1 MSEDVLY
8 GLGSLALG
16 GVTLVN
22 WWFAMFS
29 DSDYGEMCRD
39 MSSGEFSLG
48 RNTIAVIQPA
58 VGTCFVFGGGLLLAE
73 AAGLGYDEGPLAWF
87 FLAGALLSMVG
98 GLLGLIPFP
107 FPRLVYPEGQMERR
121 WRRSLTAAEAAAAD
135 EAQRRAD
142 HPDDGSRPPY
152 RGKHCK

>member
-1 MSEDVLY
+1 
-8 GLGSLALG
+8 
-16 GVTLVN
+16 
-22 WWFAMFS
+22 
-29 DSDYGEMCRD
+29 

-87 FLAGALLSMVG
+87 FLAGALLSMVV

-107 FPRLVYPEGQMERR
+107 LPRLMYPEGQMERR

-152 RGKHCK
+152 RGKHRK

>member
-58 VGTCFVFGGGLLLAE
+58 VGTLFVFGGGLLLSE

-87 FLAGALLSMVG
+87 FLAGALLSMVV
-98 GLLGLIPFP
+98 GLLGLIPVP
-107 FPRLVYPEGQMERR
+107 LPRLMYPGGQMERR

-152 RGKHCK
+152 RGKHRK

>member
-1 MSEDVLY
+1 MSENVLY
-8 GLGSLALG
+8 GFAGLVI
-16 GVTLVN
+16 GVVVLVI

-39 MSSGEFSLG
+39 MLSGEFSLG

-87 FLAGALLSMVG
+87 FLAGALLSMVV

-107 FPRLVYPEGQMERR
+107 LPRLMYPEGQMERR

-152 RGKHCK
+152 RGKHRK

>member
-1 MSEDVLY
+1 MFENVLY
-8 GLGSLALG
+8 GFAGLVI
-16 GVTLVN
+16 GVVVLVI

-58 VGTCFVFGGGLLLAE
+58 VGTCFVFGGGLLLAQ

-87 FLAGALLSMVG
+87 FLAGALLSIVV

-107 FPRLVYPEGQMERR
+107 LPRLMYPEGQMERR

-152 RGKHCK
+152 RGKHRK

>member
-39 MSSGEFSLG
+39 MLSGEFSLG
-48 RNTIAVIQPA
+48 RNTVAIIQPA
-58 VGTCFVFGGGLLLAE
+58 AGGFMVLGSVW
-73 AAGLGYDEGPLAWF
+73 AAIRSRLSSPL
-87 FLAGALLSMVG
+87 
-98 GLLGLIPFP
+98 
-107 FPRLVYPEGQMERR
+107 
-121 WRRSLTAAEAAAAD
+121 
-135 EAQRRAD
+135 
-142 HPDDGSRPPY
+142 
-152 RGKHCK
+152 

>member
-8 GLGSLALG
+8 GFAGLVI
-16 GVTLVN
+16 GVVVLVI

-58 VGTCFVFGGGLLLAE
+58 VGTCFVFGGGLLLAQ

-87 FLAGALLSMVG
+87 FLAGALLSMVV

-107 FPRLVYPEGQMERR
+107 LPRLMYPEGQMERR

-152 RGKHCK
+152 RGKHRK

>member
-1 MSEDVLY
+1 MSENVLY

-16 GVTLVN
+16 GVTVVN

-87 FLAGALLSMVG
+87 FAVGIFLPMVV

-107 FPRLVYPEGQMERR
+107 LPRLMYPEGQMERR

-152 RGKHCK
+152 RGKHSK

>member
-87 FLAGALLSMVG
+87 FLAGALLSMVV

-107 FPRLVYPEGQMERR
+107 LPRLMYRRVR
-121 WRRSLTAAEAAAAD
+121 WR
-135 EAQRRAD
+135 
-142 HPDDGSRPPY
+142 GV
-152 RGKHCK
+152 GGGV

>member
-87 FLAGALLSMVG
+87 FLAGALLSMVV

-107 FPRLVYPEGQMERR
+107 LPRLMYPEGQMERR
-121 WRRSLTAAEAAAAD
+121 WRRSLTEAEAAEAD

-142 HPDDGSRPPY
+142 HPDGGSRPPY
-152 RGKHCK
+152 RGKHRK

>member
-16 GVTLVN
+16 GVTVVN

-87 FLAGALLSMVG
+87 FLAGALLSMVV
-98 GLLGLIPFP
+98 GLLGLIPVP
-107 FPRLVYPEGQMERR
+107 LPRLMYPEGQMERR
-121 WRRSLTAAEAAAAD
+121 WRRSLTDDEAAAA
-135 EAQRRAD
+135 ERRAD

-152 RGKHCK
+152 RGKHRK

>member
-1 MSEDVLY
+1 MSENVLY

-16 GVTLVN
+16 GVPVVN

-87 FLAGALLSMVG
+87 FLAGALLSMVV

-107 FPRLVYPEGQMERR
+107 LPRLMYPEGQMERR

-142 HPDDGSRPPY
+142 HPDGGSRPPY
-152 RGKHCK
+152 RGKHRK

>member
-1 MSEDVLY
+1 MSENVLY

-16 GVTLVN
+16 GVTVVN

-39 MSSGEFSLG
+39 MLAGEFSLG
-48 RNTIAVIQPA
+48 RNTVAVIQPA
-58 VGTCFVFGGGLLLAE
+58 VGTLFVFGGGLLLSE

-87 FLAGALLSMVG
+87 FLAGVLLSVVT

-107 FPRLVYPEGQMERR
+107 LPRLMYPEGQMERR
-121 WRRSLTAAEAAAAD
+121 WRRSLTEAEAAAAD

-152 RGKHCK
+152 RGKHRK

>member
-8 GLGSLALG
+8 GFAGLVI
-16 GVTLVN
+16 GVVVLVI

-39 MSSGEFSLG
+39 MLSGEFSLG
-48 RNTIAVIQPA
+48 RNTVAIIQPA
-58 VGTCFVFGGGLLLAE
+58 AGGFMVLGAGVLLVN
-73 AAGLGYDEGPLAWF
+73 GEGPLMWVFAPGVMIC
-87 FLAGALLSMVG
+87 LAVG
-98 GLLGLIPFP
+98 VLGLIPFP
-107 FPRLVYPEGQMERR
+107 LPRLMYPEGQMERR

-152 RGKHCK
+152 RGKHRK

>member
-1 MSEDVLY
+1 MSENVLY

-16 GVTLVN
+16 GVTVVN

-58 VGTCFVFGGGLLLAE
+58 VGTCFVFGGGLLLAQ

-87 FLAGALLSMVG
+87 FLAGALLSMVV

-107 FPRLVYPEGQMERR
+107 LPRLMYPEGQMERR
-121 WRRSLTAAEAAAAD
+121 WRWSLTAAEAAAAD

-142 HPDDGSRPPY
+142 HPDGGSRPPY
-152 RGKHCK
+152 RGKHRK

>member
-29 DSDYGEMCRD
+29 DSDYGD
-39 MSSGEFSLG
+39 MLSGEFSLG
-48 RNTIAVIQPA
+48 RNTVAIIQPA
-58 VGTCFVFGGGLLLAE
+58 AGGFMVLGAGVLLVN
-73 AAGLGYDEGPLAWF
+73 GEGPLMWVFAPGVMIC
-87 FLAGALLSMVG
+87 LAVG
-98 GLLGLIPFP
+98 VLGLVPFP
-107 FPRLVYPEGQMERR
+107 LPRLMYPEGQMERR

-152 RGKHCK
+152 RGKHRK

>member
-1 MSEDVLY
+1 MSENVLY
-8 GLGSLALG
+8 GFAGLVI
-16 GVTLVN
+16 GVVVLVI

-39 MSSGEFSLG
+39 MLSGEFSLG

-73 AAGLGYDEGPLAWF
+73 AAGLGYDEGPLAWS
-87 FLAGALLSMVG
+87 FLAGALLSMVV

-107 FPRLVYPEGQMERR
+107 LPRLMYPEGQMERR

-152 RGKHCK
+152 RGKHRK